1 MTKKRLVLT
10 DGIRER
16 ELQLAGRIVVGRDPS
31 CEISHDDSLLSRR
44 HAEFLTTG
52 DKVMLRDLGSRNGV
66 FVNGERA
73 MERVLEPGDVIQIG
87 PLRASFVVDEAATSV
102 IAEAV
107 DGDRTAVIRRVF
119 TSAQIDAA
127 GELAGVATVEPD
139 DEEEVTRL
147 VPAPRLST
155 AGEPLEQPYVRY
167 SPPADDEVATVHMR
181 AAEGPRAEASRT
193 PRADAGLFHSILT
206 PVLLLSLLVA
216 GTAAVP
222 VLMGMPMSWMALP
235 IVLALAGSY
244 AVSLAINRRVSDTLS
259 GFDRER
265 T

>member
-16 ELQLAGRIVVGRDPS
+16 ELQLAGRIVVGRDPA

-52 DKVMLRDLGSRNGV
+52 DTVTLRDLGSRNGV

-73 MERVLEPGDVIQIG
+73 MERVLEPGDVVQIG
-87 PLRASFVVDEAATSV
+87 PLRARFVLDDAPTSV
-102 IAEAV
+102 IAEAI
-107 DGDRTAVIRRVF
+107 DGDRTAVIRKVF
-119 TSAQIDAA
+119 TAAQMD
-127 GELAGVATVEPD
+127 GDGGVAGVATVDGD
-139 DEEEVTRL
+139 DEEVTRL

-155 AGEPLEQPYVRY
+155 AGEAVEQPYVRQ
-167 SPPADDEVATVHMR
+167 STQRDDEAPTVYMR
-181 AAEGPRAEASRT
+181 PTNAPSAERAGSPRAE
-193 PRADAGLFHSILT
+193 AGLFHSILM
-206 PVLLLSLLVA
+206 PVLLLSMLIA
-216 GTAAVP
+216 GTAALP
-222 VLMGMPMSWMALP
+222 LLMGKSMSWLAVP

-244 AVSLAINRRVSDTLS
+244 AVSLSINRRISDTLAA
-259 GFDRER
+259 FERER